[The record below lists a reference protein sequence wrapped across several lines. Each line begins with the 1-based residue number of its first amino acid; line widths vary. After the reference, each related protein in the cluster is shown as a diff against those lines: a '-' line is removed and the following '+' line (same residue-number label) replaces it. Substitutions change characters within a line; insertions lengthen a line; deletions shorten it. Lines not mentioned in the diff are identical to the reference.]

1 MVIFAIVITV
11 LLIVV
16 ALVID
21 YGFVRNTRQDSK
33 VTSDAAASA
42 GINALAPDAT
52 PRPWPGVCEAL
63 GFVQANEPDSTFTIS
78 YTDGAGGSVGA
89 SPCTSL
95 ANQVC
100 SPNTPSTWAWIR
112 AVDGNRVIDIRSG
125 YVTPDPNFPEDAS
138 EYAGDNG
145 EVGRGGC
152 DQLAV
157 IVADRDSAPFGGIVG
172 ADGYDT
178 AIRTVARIK
187 VSSIN
192 TGVPAFLMLER
203 RECGTLA
210 EQVGASEGGIIVERS
225 VANTPGIIHVD
236 SAGVPC
242 IGSNGNNKDAFV
254 VFSDAPPTPGIRI
267 DGATAATKGILSL
280 YALSAG
286 NTTNAWSTPSG
297 ISADV
302 VSGGVISRTPVD
314 DKYNPSSDPTIKNLH
329 EATVTLANAGT
340 TPAGYTQVAS
350 GGACNNLNGNVGAGV
365 ARVFVNCPGG
375 MSAGASLTFPD
386 ATHIVFNGPV
396 SIANNRSMFLPQA
409 QSVVVGGTDSGGLMV
424 NGGGRLGINSTAFA
438 DNDAA
443 VRTACNAPDGPA
455 SNVATLVV
463 FGGRST
469 GGNTEGAI
477 NIGGRA
483 ALCKTTGYLAGPKTL
498 STHAAQSLTDGTY
511 HSTCVP
517 ATPCPLTTASNVAQ
531 NAYLAVS
538 GGLVRWTAPN
548 RLNTQPPAGSVGTED
563 LAIWT
568 ESPKESFIKSGGVLD
583 AQGVFFFP
591 NASVQMSSPADFTP
605 RDAQFIARKLLL
617 LQGTLQMRPTPAN
630 NVQIE
635 ILDSVSLVR

>member
-11 LLIVV
+11 LLIIV

-172 ADGYDT
+172 VDGYDT

-203 RECGTLA
+203 RECATLA

-254 VFSDAPPTPGIRI
+254 VFSDSPPTPGIRI
-267 DGATAATKGILSL
+267 DGATAATKGILSM

-314 DKYNPSSDPTIKNLH
+314 DKYNPSSNPTIKNLH
-329 EATVTLANAGT
+329 EATVTLANATT
-340 TPAGYTQVAS
+340 TPAGYTPA
-350 GGACNNLNGNVGAGV
+350 GGTCTNRNGTITGV
-365 ARVFVNCPGG
+365 RVFVNCPGG
-375 MSAGASLTFPD
+375 LTVGASLTFPN

-396 SIANNRSMFLPQA
+396 DIGNNKAMFLPAA
-409 QSVVVGGTDSGGLMV
+409 QSVVVGGTTADGGLMV
-424 NGGGRLGINSTAFA
+424 NSGGRLGINSTAFA

-443 VRTACNAPDGPA
+443 VRAACNAPDGPT

-463 FGGRST
+463 FGGKST
-469 GGNTEGAI
+469 GGNTQGAV

-483 ALCKTTGYLAGPKTL
+483 AICKTTGYLAGPKTL
-498 STHAAQSLTDGTY
+498 GTHNAQSLTDGTY

-517 ATPCPLTTASNVAQ
+517 ATPCPLTTASNVAP

-538 GGLVRWTAPN
+538 GGFVRWTAPN
-548 RLNTQPPAGSVGTED
+548 RLNTTPAPGSVGTED

-568 ESPKESFIKSGGVLD
+568 ESPTESYIKSGGVLD